1 MRKFPMKT
9 EIGKAHKRPGG
20 IRVWM
25 FLLILIG
32 PNIFA
37 GVARSQQLDPFHYR
51 VTKDTIVSLG
61 AVASAHPLASEI
73 GLEILRKGGNAVD
86 AAIAVQLALAVVFP
100 GAGNIGGGGF
110 MVAHL
115 KSGENFALDYREE
128 APGRASRDMYLDSS
142 GNPLASRSQ
151 DGPLSC
157 GVPGTVA
164 GLWEAHR
171 FGVLPF
177 RDLVQPAIELASKGF
192 AITRQEA
199 STLNSFQGDFR
210 KFNSV
215 TPVFVRTHPWKAGDT
230 LVQPELSHTLELIR
244 DRGARGFYEG
254 ETAKKIVSEM
264 KRDGGLISLADLAGY
279 RARFRKP
286 ILFPYKDKT
295 ILTMPLPSS
304 GGIMIQQMLGMI
316 QDEDLDRMD
325 FDSPTAVQLMTEV
338 ERRSFADRAKF
349 LGDPDFV
356 RVPVDALVSPA
367 YLKKR
372 MADYEPLKATP
383 SRDVQAGAPTGEQEE
398 TTQISILDGS
408 GNAVSVTYTL
418 NGWYGSRIVVG
429 HAGFFLN
436 DEMDDFS
443 AKPGSPNMF
452 GLVGAKANEIAPHKR
467 MLSSMTPTIV
477 LKAGQPFLVT
487 GTPGGSTIITSVFQT
502 LVDVLDFQLPLKEAV
517 DAPKFHEQWLPDV
530 LFLEQGF
537 PDSTRKALENMGY
550 QTRMRGSI
558 GAVEAIERTPDG
570 KIEAVADRRGNDT
583 ALGF

>member
-1 MRKFPMKT
+1 MM
-9 EIGKAHKRPGG
+9 
-20 IRVWM
+20 
-25 FLLILIG
+25 LLTLMILGMI
-32 PNIFA
+32 A
-37 GVARSQQLDPFHYR
+37 GQTRGQQLDPFHYR
-51 VTKDTIVSLG
+51 VAKDTIVTRG
-61 AVASAHPLASEI
+61 AVASAHPLASEV
-73 GLEILRKGGNAVD
+73 GLAILRKGGNAVD

-115 KSGENFALDYREE
+115 KSGKNFALDYREE
-128 APGRASRDMYLDSS
+128 APGRASRDMFLDSS
-142 GNPLASRSQ
+142 GNAMASRSQ

-177 RDLVQPAIELASKGF
+177 RDLVQPAIDLASKGF

-199 STLNSFQGDFR
+199 STLNSFQADFR
-210 KFNSV
+210 KYNSV
-215 TPVFVRTHPWKAGDT
+215 TPVFVRSTPWKAGDT
-230 LVQPELSHTLELIR
+230 LVQPELAHTLELIR
-244 DRGARGFYEG
+244 DQGARGFYEG
-254 ETAKKIVSEM
+254 ETAEKIVSEM

-279 RARFRKP
+279 QARFRKP
-286 ILFPYKDKT
+286 LVFTYQDKT
-295 ILTMPLPSS
+295 VVTMSLPSS

-316 QDEDLDRMD
+316 QGRGLDRMA
-325 FDSPTAVQLMTEV
+325 FESPAAVQLMTEV

-356 RVPVDALVSPA
+356 RVPVEALVSPA
-367 YLKKR
+367 YLKER
-372 MADYEPLKATP
+372 MADYNAHQATP
-383 SRDVQAGAPTGEQEE
+383 SRDVHAGAPPGEQEE
-398 TTQISILDGS
+398 TTQISVLDGN

-443 AKPGSPNMF
+443 SKPGSPNMF
-452 GLVGAKANEIAPHKR
+452 GLVGARANQIAPHKR

-477 LKAGQPFLVT
+477 LQAGKSFLVT

-502 LVDVLDFQLPLKEAV
+502 LVDVLDFHLPLEEAV
-517 DAPKFHEQWLPDV
+517 DAPKFHEQWLPDI
-530 LFLEQGF
+530 LYLERGF
-537 PDSTRKALENMGY
+537 PDSTREAMEKMGY
-550 QTRMRGSI
+550 QTSIRGSI
-558 GAVEAIERTPDG
+558 GAVEAIERNPDG
-570 KIEAVADRRGNDT
+570 SMEAVADRRGNDT